1 MIHLPYFEKLLSF
14 AIRGLRVAAIP
25 GGHIASIHRAA
36 EKDSSRK
43 PIYRMVNPYPI
54 GPALRADFAASGK
67 IRPCPLLRD

>member
-36 EKDSSRK
+36 EKGYSPKPISRK
-43 PIYRMVNPYPI
+43 LYPYPM
-54 GPALRADFAASGK
+54 
-67 IRPCPLLRD
+67 RPGQSLLFGSAPVL